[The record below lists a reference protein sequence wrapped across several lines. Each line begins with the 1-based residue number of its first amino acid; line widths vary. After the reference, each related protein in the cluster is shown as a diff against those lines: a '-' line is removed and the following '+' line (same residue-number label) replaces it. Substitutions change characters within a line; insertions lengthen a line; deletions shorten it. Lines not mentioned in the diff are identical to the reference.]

1 LDVLEIKK
9 HLPPVYFVLQSMTM
23 VNERAEAEENLRVI
37 RQLMERATVYRA
49 VAAPSA
55 LVAGLLSLA
64 AAGAVYLNNEVKPV
78 LGRTVGPREFGALW
92 ILVLAVV
99 AAANAYFL
107 WREAE
112 RDGRPFFSAGMRLA
126 LQAIAPNLLIPAAVT
141 VWFFR
146 NGYLGGQELQ
156 LVTVWAAF
164 YGLSLLSTGLFA
176 PRSLFLLGWAF
187 LLTALA
193 TPVLGDAIDNLTN
206 DVPDTIMGISFG
218 LYHLV
223 YAVAT
228 WGRRLPAVPTSTA
241 E

>member
-1 LDVLEIKK
+1 
-9 HLPPVYFVLQSMTM
+9 M
-23 VNERAEAEENLRVI
+23 VNDRTEAEENLRVI

-55 LVAGLLSLA
+55 LVAGILSVLA
-64 AAGAVYLNNEVKPV
+64 AGVVYFNNEMKPV
-78 LGRTVGPREFGALW
+78 LGRTVGPREFGVLW
-92 ILVLAVV
+92 LVVLAV
-99 AAANAYFL
+99 ATFANAYFL

-141 VWFFR
+141 VWYFR
-146 NGYLGGQELQ
+146 NGYLGAQELQ

-176 PRSLFLLGWAF
+176 PRSLSLLGWAF
-187 LLTALA
+187 LLTSLA

-206 DVPDTIMGISFG
+206 DVPDTIMGVSFG
-218 LYHLV
+218 LYHLI
-223 YAVAT
+223 YAIAT
-228 WGRRLPAVPTSTA
+228 WRRRRLPPVARSIAT